1 LRAGRVKED
10 KATQKRFLE
19 YLDRLLAGEDI
30 TPGDDVSDDMRSA
43 LEHARKMLEFREE
56 PSDAFRRE
64 LRNKLMQQ
72 VAEKQAPRPA
82 AEPESAWER
91 MGSMF
96 TALPALIAVAGSA
109 VLVVLIFVGI
119 VWFSGRQS
127 GAPTA
132 TMAPTA
138 APPAA
143 EYSVRLPANIVPPD
157 VTFIAKTPLSND
169 DGEAAIY
176 QVENSE
182 VTVDSVKVLGERLG
196 FTGEPELSEDGTR
209 IVMSEG
215 SGDEARQLI
224 VWTAS
229 GAVEYGYVSPEKLF
243 PSQPVELP
251 PQSQAEL
258 VAYDFLQQAD
268 LLPAEYEDLAEI
280 TNETTVAAGGGYSV
294 NRQYAAEAPAPA
306 VTAAPAAPSAP
317 SEQAMPSTAPSQPSP
332 TYWQVDFP
340 YLVDSSEATGPGSKL
355 EVNIGDKGDVVSMT
369 WSWRPMSVQTTDMII
384 SEEQAFQNLISGKGS
399 LEVPLD
405 CRQVVVNQVQ
415 LKYWLDPTSEE
426 QDYTVPVYEFTG
438 TCLDK
443 NGQTLEDFTGW
454 APALPTN

>member
-1 LRAGRVKED
+1 MKED
-10 KATQKRFLE
+10 KATKKRFLE

-43 LEHARKMLEFREE
+43 LEHARKMLAFREE
-56 PSDAFRRE
+56 PSDAFRAE
-64 LRNKLMQQ
+64 LRNKLLRQ

-82 AEPESAWER
+82 AEPQSAWER

-109 VLVVLIFVGI
+109 VVVLLIFVGI
-119 VWFSGRQS
+119 VWFAGRHA
-127 GAPTA
+127 GAPVT
-132 TMAPTA
+132 TMAPAA
-138 APPAA
+138 APPSG
-143 EYSVRLPANIVPPD
+143 EYSVRLPANIIPPD
-157 VTFIAKTPLSND
+157 VVFTVKTTLSNN

-176 QVENSE
+176 QVKNSE
-182 VTVDSVKVLGERLG
+182 VTVDSVKALGERLG
-196 FTGEPELSEDGTR
+196 FTGDAGLSEDGTR

-215 SGDEARQLI
+215 NDDEARQLI

-229 GAVEYGYVSPEKLF
+229 GAVEYGYISPEKLF
-243 PSQPVELP
+243 PSQPVALP
-251 PQSQAEL
+251 PKSQAEI

-294 NRQYAAEAPAPA
+294 SPQYAAE
-306 VTAAPAAPSAP
+306 AAPSAP
-317 SEQAMPSTAPSQPSP
+317 SEQAMPSTAHSQPSP

-340 YLVDSSEATGPGSKL
+340 YFVDSSEATGPGSKL
-355 EVNIGDKGDVVSMT
+355 EVNIGDKGEVVSMT
-369 WSWRPMSVQTTDMII
+369 WSWRQMSPLTTDMII
-384 SEEQAFQNLISGKGS
+384 SEEQAFQNLVSGKGS
-399 LEVPLD
+399 LEIPLD
-405 CRQVVVNQVQ
+405 CRQVVVNHVQ

-443 NGQTLEDFTGW
+443 NGKTLEDFTGW
-454 APALPTN
+454 SPALPTN